1 MSSHCAQIRGTD
13 ETGINAMLS
22 TLGSGDA
29 FKTKININLKTQG
42 LKESTGV
49 TTPTK
54 GDLSSDATYGMPS
67 LTWALV
73 LVAASGVMVF

>member
-1 MSSHCAQIRGTD
+1 MSSHCVQIRGTD
-13 ETGINAMLS
+13 ETAIDAMLS

-29 FKTKININLKTQG
+29 FKTKININLKAQG

-54 GDLSSDATYGMPS
+54 ANLSSDASMPS